1 MIRIVI
7 LCSFFGLCLCH
18 VGMGQQKMNVLFIVV
33 DDLRP
38 DLGCYGD
45 QVAITPNI
53 DRLAKQGMLFERAY
67 CQQALCAPSRAS
79 MMTGLRPDT
88 LPILSENIHFRSI
101 LPDVV
106 TLPQVF
112 KQQGYH
118 AQAFG
123 KVYHAYPPQ
132 PDDISWTV
140 PERILDV
147 PKRDEYL
154 LPTNRLRGFINPME
168 KGTSTEYL
176 DAPDDAYQDGQVAL
190 AAIETLDTIKNKPFF
205 LAVGFKRP
213 HLPFTAPKKYW
224 DMYKRENIP
233 LPADMSYPRDTGI
246 LSKLRYDWQPD
257 KGEMRNYTDIP
268 ERGDVGEAKA
278 RELIHGYYACI
289 SYIDAQV
296 GRVLHA
302 LDSLGL
308 REKTI
313 VILWSDNGYL
323 LGERGLWG
331 KKDNSE
337 SATHVVL
344 MMDVPGMGNDGSKT
358 TALVELVDIY
368 PTLTELCNIKAPA
381 VLQGTSMVPLLKKPV
396 MAWKKAVF
404 SSFPRINNTVM
415 AYTVRTAQYRYHEY
429 REKLSGK
436 LVAKELYDMNS
447 DPFEKVNLVNEKQQ
461 QENIAQHMQ
470 LLKAG
475 WKSALPTAVLPVNNK
490 KNNKL

>member
-1 MIRIVI
+1 MKILSICLLFSFSMIRPAAA
-7 LCSFFGLCLCH
+7 
-18 VGMGQQKMNVLFIVV
+18 QEKMNVLFICV

-38 DLGCYGD
+38 NLGCYGD
-45 QVAITPNI
+45 SIAITPNI
-53 DRLAKQGMLFERAY
+53 DKLAKEGMLFERTY

-88 LPILSENIHFRSI
+88 LPIPTESVHFRSV

-106 TLPQVF
+106 TLPQLF
-112 KQQGYH
+112 KQNGYH

-154 LPTNRLRGFINPME
+154 LPANRVRGFINPME
-168 KGTSTEYL
+168 KGTSTEQVVT
-176 DAPDDAYQDGQVAL
+176 PDEGYQDGQVAL

-213 HLPFTAPKKYW
+213 HLPFSVPKKYW
-224 DMYKRENIP
+224 DLYQRENIP
-233 LPADMSYPRDTGI
+233 LPADMKYPEDAENLG
-246 LSKLRYDWQPD
+246 KLRYDWQYA

-268 ERGDVGEAKA
+268 EKGDVPVSKA

-337 SATHVVL
+337 YATHVVL
-344 MMDVPGMGNDGSKT
+344 MMDVPGMLHTGSRTK
-358 TALVELVDIY
+358 ALVELVDIY
-368 PTLTELCNIKAPA
+368 PTLADLCHLKAPA
-381 VLQGTSMVPLLKKPV
+381 ELQGTSMKPLLENPDLK
-396 MAWKKAVF
+396 WKKAVF
-404 SSFPRINNTVM
+404 SSFPRLNNTVM
-415 AYTVRTAQYRYHEY
+415 AYTVRTAKYRYHEY
-429 REKLSGK
+429 REKASGK
-436 LVAKELYDMNS
+436 LIAQELYDMDK
-447 DPFEKVNLVNEKQQ
+447 DPFEKVDLVNEK
-461 QENIAQHMQ
+461 NKKKIVAMHKK
-470 LLKAG
+470 LLSQG
-475 WKSALPTAVLPVNNK
+475 WRSALP
-490 KNNKL
+490 

>member
-1 MIRIVI
+1 MRNFLIFLFI
-7 LCSFFGLCLCH
+7 CPCLDH
-18 VGMGQQKMNVLFIVV
+18 VAMGQPKLNVLFICV

-38 DLGCYGD
+38 DLRSYGD
-45 QVAITPNI
+45 KIAITPHI
-53 DRLAKQGMLFERAY
+53 DKLATRGMQFERAY
-67 CQQALCAPSRAS
+67 CQRSLCAPSRAS
-79 MMTGLRPDT
+79 LMTGLRPDT
-88 LPILSENIHFRSI
+88 LPIISEDVHFRTI

-106 TLPQVF
+106 TLPQFF

-118 AQAFG
+118 TQAFG

-154 LPTNRLRGFINPME
+154 LPENRVRGFINPME
-168 KGTSTEYL
+168 KGTSTEAVETV
-176 DAPDDAYQDGQVAL
+176 DEGYQDGQVAL
-190 AAIETLDTIKNKPFF
+190 AAIETLDTIKHKPFF
-205 LAVGFKRP
+205 LAIGFKRP
-213 HLPFTAPKKYW
+213 HLPFTVPKKYW
-224 DMYKRENIP
+224 DLYKRENIP
-233 LPADMSYPRDTGI
+233 LPADMVYPGDTEYMR
-246 LSKLRYDWQPD
+246 KLRYDWQPD

-268 ERGDVGEAKA
+268 QRGDVPPDKA

-337 SATHVVL
+337 KATRVVL
-344 MMDVPGMGNDGSKT
+344 IWDIPGMKHKGSKT
-358 TALVELVDIY
+358 NALVELVDIF
-368 PTLTELCNIKAPA
+368 PTLTELCDIKFPGI
-381 VLQGTSMVPLLKKPV
+381 LQGTSMVDLLKNPGV
-396 MAWKKAVF
+396 IWKKAAY
-404 SSFPRINNTVM
+404 SSFPRMNNTVM
-415 AYTVRTAQYRYHEY
+415 AYTVRTDKYRYHEY
-429 REKLSGK
+429 REKASGK
-436 LVAKELYDMNS
+436 VIARELFDMDK
-447 DPFEKVNLVNEKQQ
+447 DPLEKVNLVNDKKQK
-461 QENIAQHMQ
+461 ETISMHMK
-470 LLKAG
+470 LLKDG
-475 WKSALPTAVLPVNNK
+475 WKSALPSTVSANK
-490 KNNKL
+490 KNKIDKL